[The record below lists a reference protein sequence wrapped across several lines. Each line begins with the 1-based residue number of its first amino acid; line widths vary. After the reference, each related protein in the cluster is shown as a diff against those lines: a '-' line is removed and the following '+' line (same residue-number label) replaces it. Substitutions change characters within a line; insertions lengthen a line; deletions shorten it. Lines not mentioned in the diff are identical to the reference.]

1 MIVLEKMQVLYV
13 EDERALREEVSR
25 FLSRRVKRVIE
36 AQDGLEALE
45 MVASEQVD
53 LVITDLK
60 MPRMDGLDLARRLRI
75 ERPELPIIVL
85 TAVSDAASI
94 LEMVDV
100 GIDKYLVKPIDIK
113 RLVGAMKEI
122 AERLSRKKEGT
133 AGLLPEEEKKITEQ
147 VVGPVG
153 SSVKRHLGRGPA
165 TIKVFI
171 QGTRLMLQLQG
182 SRTPYEQTLLA
193 EEANQVAVDH
203 LRALFYKQIGPYLA
217 HILNRETDLDW
228 VYDDASVDSEMDLD
242 QVFFRLE
249 RG

>member
-1 MIVLEKMQVLYV
+1 MIVLEKMHILYV
-13 EDERALREEVSR
+13 EDETALREEVSR

-36 AQDGLEALE
+36 ATDGLDALE
-45 MVASEQVD
+45 RIKEESVD

-60 MPRMDGLDLARRLRI
+60 MPRMDGLQLARHLRK
-75 ERPELPIIVL
+75 ERPDLPIIVL

-113 RLVGAMKEI
+113 RLVSAMKEI
-122 AERLSRKKEGT
+122 ADRLSRRKEGET
-133 AGLLPEEEKKITEQ
+133 GLLPEEEKKITDQ
-147 VVGPVG
+147 VIGPVA

-165 TIKVFI
+165 TIKVFV
-171 QGTRLMLQLQG
+171 QGSRLMLQLQG

-193 EEANQVAVDH
+193 EETNLLAVDH
-203 LRALFYKQIGPYLA
+203 LRALFYKKIGPYLA
-217 HILNRETDLDW
+217 HILNRETDLQW
-228 VYDDASVDSEMDLD
+228 VFDDASVDSEMDLD

-249 RG
+249 RP